1 MVTVTA
7 STRSRSLFL
16 PLVLV
21 ITLAAR
27 PASATDLSTVGGELG
42 DDARWIGKI
51 AWWDVRSIV
60 ALPLEIGK
68 LRELSW
74 QQWLGGA
81 IAVGAI
87 GVTIGLD
94 EDIRRSA
101 KGIGRSTGRD
111 IQDVATTVS
120 WTTLGGLY
128 AAGLAAEREDWRHDA
143 FTGGEGAAVS
153 MGLTKATKAAFGRQR
168 PDTNEGAYRWFD
180 GGTSFVSDAAT
191 PHFAISEAISES
203 FDHAWWAMVPSYAV
217 ATAVGVGRMGQDR
230 HWASD
235 VVGSAVLGLGTEK
248 LFSHFHEEEVREEK
262 ASVSVQPTAGGLGL
276 SVSWRF

>member
-1 MVTVTA
+1 MARTFVHV
-7 STRSRSLFL
+7 LL
-16 PLVLV
+16 LVLLSQ
-21 ITLAAR
+21 LAY
-27 PASATDLSTVGGELG
+27 ASDSPGIGGALG
-42 DDARWIGKI
+42 GDALWVAKI
-51 AWWDVRSIV
+51 AWWDVRSI
-60 ALPLEIGK
+60 ATLPLEIGR

-74 QQWLGGA
+74 QQVLTGV

-87 GVTIGLD
+87 GVTIPLD
-94 EDIRRSA
+94 EDIRRNA

-128 AAGLAAEREDWRHDA
+128 AAGLWEEREDWRHHA
-143 FTGGEGAAVS
+143 LTGGEGAAVS

-168 PDTNEGAYRWFD
+168 PDTNEGAYRWFS

-191 PHFAISEAISES
+191 PHFAISEAVSES
-203 FDHAWWAMVPSYAV
+203 FDHAWWAMLPSYAV
-217 ATAVGVGRMGQDR
+217 ATSVGVGRMGQDR

-248 LFSHFHEEEVREEK
+248 LFSFFHDEEQREEQPK
-262 ASVSVQPTAGGLGL
+262 PTVSIAPRVGGFGL
-276 SVSWRF
+276 DLNWRF